1 MRKTFKNQKPY
12 FQKSVPFKGHLW
24 KKKPDLVEQ
33 YDKKLEKF
41 YVKADTT
48 CVGFP
53 LVLYF

>member
-1 MRKTFKNQKPY
+1 M
-12 FQKSVPFKGHLW
+12 PFKGHLW